1 MKRLLASDYR
11 QRIGYPMFLLGVFA
25 LLASAAIS
33 FGDRLTR
40 SEIAQRLGEDLQALL
55 EQVVP
60 PASHDNK
67 LLEDTVTIHLSNDR
81 SIQAYRARR
90 EDRVTAVA
98 YEMRGKGYG
107 GSTLVLVMGINRAG
121 RVLGVRVVSH
131 AETPGLGD
139 KLELAKSDWILGF
152 DGRSLADPEPNGW
165 AVKKDGGVFDQF
177 TGATIT
183 PRRVV
188 GLVKDGLEL
197 FGVHRTELLG
207 SEAAVG
213 TPTDR
218 RVAKQ

>member
-1 MKRLLASDYR
+1 L
-11 QRIGYPMFLLGVFA
+11 LLGVFA
-25 LLASAAIS
+25 LLASAAIG

-40 SEIAQRLGEDLQALL
+40 SEIAQRLAEDLQALL

-60 PASHDNK
+60 PAAHDNE
-67 LLEDTVTIHLSNDR
+67 LLEDTITIHLPDYGT
-81 SIQAYRARR
+81 IQAYRARR

-107 GSTLVLVMGINRAG
+107 GSTLVLVMGIDREG

-139 KLELAKSDWILGF
+139 KLELAKSDWILSF
-152 DGRSLADPEPNGW
+152 DGRSLTDPEPSGW
-165 AVKKDGGVFDQF
+165 AVKKDGGIFDQF

-197 FGVHRTELLG
+197 FSTHRAELL
-207 SEAAVG
+207 ELEVAVG
-213 TPTDR
+213 TQVDQHL
-218 RVAKQ
+218 AKQ

>member
-1 MKRLLASDYR
+1 MKHLLASDYR
-11 QRIGYPMFLLGVFA
+11 QRIGYPTLLLGVFA

-67 LLEDTVTIHLSNDR
+67 LLEDTVTIQLPDER
-81 SIQAYRARR
+81 IIQAYRARR
-90 EDRVTAVA
+90 ADRVTAVA

-107 GSTLVLVMGINRAG
+107 GSTLVLVMGIDREG

-139 KLELAKSDWILGF
+139 KLELAKSDWILSF
-152 DGRSLADPEPNGW
+152 DGRSLTDPEPGSW

-197 FGVHRTELLG
+197 FSTHRAELLEFEVG
-207 SEAAVG
+207 VG
-213 TPTDR
+213 TQMDQHL
-218 RVAKQ
+218 AKQ